1 MRARP
6 VLTVPIALSPLTKV
20 KLINELNAREAEL
33 GVSEA
38 VSWHAEYKD
47 SAWVFIGTCR
57 PRWGGRCGGDEESA
71 GRLCGAPCRAR
82 CGSFALGLPA
92 PHRRPLLSPPR
103 RRAAL
108 PADRGGRHLCVLA
121 VSAPPF
127 PLLCPYSPAVRLLM
141 VCFRYG
147 EVVNINLVRDKKTGK
162 SKGFCFLC
170 YEDQR
175 STVLAVDNFNGIK
188 VSGGAVWLQ
197 QLLEHRIT
205 SGRGSISCRPRST
218 LC

>member
-1 MRARP
+1 MRRCRGTLSTRTAPGSSSVRVGRDGGGGVEGMRRARGGCAGLRAGP
-6 VLTVPIALSPLTKV
+6 GVGPSRWACPPPIAALSSPL
-20 KLINELNAREAEL
+20 
-33 GVSEA
+33 
-38 VSWHAEYKD
+38 
-47 SAWVFIGTCR
+47 
-57 PRWGGRCGGDEESA
+57 P
-71 GRLCGAPCRAR
+71 
-82 CGSFALGLPA
+82 
-92 PHRRPLLSPPR
+92 SPPR